1 MKQITPASLAAWL
14 ADPARS
20 KPLLLDV
27 REPWEF
33 ERCRIEGSQLVP
45 MGEIPARAGELA
57 ERLRES
63 GNAAEVVVICHHGG
77 RSMQV
82 AMFLEKQGFAAVS
95 NLAGGVDAW
104 ARTVDPGM
112 PVY

>member
-1 MKQITPASLAAWL
+1 MRQITPAELAAWL
-14 ADPARS
+14 ADAKRAR
-20 KPLLLDV
+20 PLLLDV

-33 ERCRIEGSQLVP
+33 QTCHIEGSQLVP
-45 MGEIPARAGELA
+45 MGEIPSRA
-57 ERLRES
+57 S
-63 GNAAEVVVICHHGG
+63 GLDSSAEVVVVCHHGG

-82 AMFLEKQGFAAVS
+82 AMFLEKQGFSTVS

-104 ARTVDPGM
+104 ARTVDTGM

>member
-1 MKQITPASLAAWL
+1 MKQITPADLAAWL
-14 ADPARS
+14 GDKARP
-20 KPLLLDV
+20 KPVLLDV

-33 ERCRIEGSQLVP
+33 ERCRIAGSQLLP
-45 MGEIPARAGELA
+45 MREIPARKE
-57 ERLRES
+57 EIEPE
-63 GNAAEVVVICHHGG
+63 AEVVVICHHGS

-82 AMFLEKQGFAAVS
+82 AMFLERNGFARVH

-104 ARTVDPGM
+104 AKTVEPSM